1 MKSGAG
7 VTMDMLEIVINN
19 VMRRKARTLLTLL
32 GISLGVAAIVALVS
46 FSIGLKS
53 NALDIMGK
61 VAGDITVMEEGQM
74 FTMSSLSEDTMRK
87 IENISGVQMVA
98 PTVMLMDLSKGFNNL
113 GTEARGVN
121 PDMEQ
126 RFSSNSWD
134 IIDGRPLRSAE
145 EFNAMA
151 GVVLADQ
158 LDLKVGQTIEY
169 MGHDFKIV
177 GILTFGNTLLDQAYY
192 INIKTAREIAKR
204 PSDYVNMIRVKVSKP
219 GTEEEV
225 AKRINLTVPGAEARS
240 SEVMSEQVGEFL
252 GIIEKV
258 TWAISALAAIVGGV
272 GIANTML
279 MSVIERTKEIG
290 VFKAVGWSNSDVMR
304 IILVEGL
311 LLGFLGG
318 VIGVF
323 LGFVALIVVQDQ
335 VPGFAGQ
342 ITPLLIG
349 EAMGFAMSLG
359 VIGGIYPAY
368 RAANLDPVVALKAE

>member
-1 MKSGAG
+1 
-7 VTMDMLEIVINN
+7 
-19 VMRRKARTLLTLL
+19 
-32 GISLGVAAIVALVS
+32 
-46 FSIGLKS
+46 
-53 NALDIMGK
+53 
-61 VAGDITVMEEGQM
+61 
-74 FTMSSLSEDTMRK
+74 
-87 IENISGVQMVA
+87 
-98 PTVMLMDLSKGFNNL
+98 
-113 GTEARGVN
+113 
-121 PDMEQ
+121 
-126 RFSSNSWD
+126 
-134 IIDGRPLRSAE
+134 
-145 EFNAMA
+145 
-151 GVVLADQ
+151 
-158 LDLKVGQTIEY
+158 
-169 MGHDFKIV
+169 
-177 GILTFGNTLLDQAYY
+177 
-192 INIKTAREIAKR
+192 
-204 PSDYVNMIRVKVSKP
+204 MIRVKVSKP

-272 GIANTML
+272 GITNTML

-342 ITPLLIG
+342 ITPLLIA

>member
-1 MKSGAG
+1 
-7 VTMDMLEIVINN
+7 MDMAEIVINN
-19 VMRRKARTLLTLL
+19 VMRRKARTFLTLL

-46 FSIGLKS
+46 LSVGLKS

-74 FTMSSLSEDTMRK
+74 YTMSSLTEDTMRQ
-87 IENISGVQMVA
+87 IENISGVQIAA
-98 PTVMLMDLSKGFNNL
+98 PTVMLMDLSKGFNTA
-113 GTEARGVN
+113 GAEARGVD
-121 PDMEQ
+121 PALEE

-134 IIDGRPLRSAE
+134 IIDGRPLRSSDSY
-145 EFNAMA
+145 NAMV

-158 LDLKVGQTIEY
+158 LNLRVGQTIEY
-169 MGHDFKIV
+169 MGEDFKIV

-192 INIKTAREIAKR
+192 IHIETAREIANR
-204 PSDYVNMIRVKVSKP
+204 SPDYVNMIRVKVSKP

-225 AKRINLTVPGAEARS
+225 AKRINLIVPGVEARS
-240 SEVMSEQVGEFL
+240 SEAMSEQVGEFL

-290 VFKAVGWSNSDVMR
+290 VLKAVGWSNSDVMKTV
-304 IILVEGL
+304 LLEGL
-311 LLGFLGG
+311 ILGFLGG
-318 VIGVF
+318 ILGIL
-323 LGFVALIVVQDQ
+323 LGFVAVIVVQDQ
-335 VPGFAGQ
+335 VPGFAGK
-342 ITPLLIG
+342 ITVLLIV
-349 EAMGFAMSLG
+349 EAMTFAMSLG

-368 RAANLDPVVALKAE
+368 RAANLNPVVALKTE